1 MLAYLDE
8 DGVVRLDPRVE
19 WLLDEIAEPP
29 VCSWCAVEVSRA
41 RGQAGLTWVHRGT
54 GLVVCSGQVTGGWGS
69 LREAAPSEW
78 RVAVRPRRVR
88 TNGSAAGGGSN

>member
-1 MLAYLDE
+1 MWAYMDE
-8 DGVVRLDPRVE
+8 DGVVRVDPRVE

-41 RGQAGLTWVHRGT
+41 RGQAGLTWVHTGT
-54 GLVVCSGQVTGGWGS
+54 GLLVCSGQVTGGWGA
-69 LREAAPSEW
+69 LRKAAPSEW

-88 TNGSAAGGGSN
+88 TNRSAAGAGST